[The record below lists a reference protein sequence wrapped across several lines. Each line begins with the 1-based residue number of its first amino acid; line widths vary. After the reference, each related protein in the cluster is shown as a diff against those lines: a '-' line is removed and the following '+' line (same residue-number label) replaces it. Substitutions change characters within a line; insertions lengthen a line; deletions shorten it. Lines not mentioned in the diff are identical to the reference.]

1 MLKQR
6 AVTVKSYPFWMYG
19 TICISHRTYLHGY
32 THIFIRIHLFPQS
45 FLQKYTTKEI
55 LRKENCTFPQI
66 PKTKESEHNISSLT
80 LCIYLLFFTNGKQ
93 ITGKRIHTIRVSEAF
108 VSLRSQFAN
117 IAHNEIPT
125 IKFAIILSFLLT
137 RMDKPLF

>member
-1 MLKQR
+1 
-6 AVTVKSYPFWMYG
+6 MYG

-45 FLQKYTTKEI
+45 FLKKYTTKAI
-55 LRKENCTFPQI
+55 FRKEKYYTFPQI

-93 ITGKRIHTIRVSEAF
+93 ITGKRIHTIRESEAF

-137 RMDKPLF
+137 RMDKTLF